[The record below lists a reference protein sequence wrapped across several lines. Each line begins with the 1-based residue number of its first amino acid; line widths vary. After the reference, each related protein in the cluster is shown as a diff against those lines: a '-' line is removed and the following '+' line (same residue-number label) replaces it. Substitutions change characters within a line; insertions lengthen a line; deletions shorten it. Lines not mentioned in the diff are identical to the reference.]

1 MLRLIATRLLFIIPA
16 GLVLI
21 TFLFMLFHLIPGDPA
36 LLLAGDNAPEH
47 VVDAIREAYGFNRP
61 LHIQYATY
69 MWNVLHGDL
78 GVSNFSRDPVVQ
90 LIAPKILNT
99 AILAFWAMLFGMV
112 VSVSIG
118 CVSAMYWNTGVDK
131 LVTIASLI
139 GISTPIFVT
148 GLIGI
153 LIFSIQLG
161 WLPTGRF
168 TSWQSLVLPVVTLG
182 AVEAA
187 LLTRMVR
194 STMIN
199 VLSQDYII
207 TARAK
212 GVSEISVVFKHALR
226 NALLPIVTLFG
237 LGFGNTL
244 GGSVVIE
251 TIFTWPGLGRLMVES
266 ILNRDLPVTQGAL
279 LFFASI
285 FIIINLIV
293 DVLYGFI
300 DPRINYEK

>member
-1 MLRLIATRLLFIIPA
+1 VLRLIVTRLLFIIPA
-16 GLVLI
+16 GLALI
-21 TFLFMLFHLIPGDPA
+21 TFLFALFHLIPGDPA

-47 VVDAIREAYGFNRP
+47 VVEAIREAYGFNKP
-61 LHIQYATY
+61 LHIQYLTY
-69 MWNVLHGDL
+69 MTSVLQGDL
-78 GVSNFSRDPVVQ
+78 GVSNFSRVPVID
-90 LIAPKILNT
+90 LIGPKILNT
-99 AILAFWAMLFGMV
+99 AVLAFWAMLFGMV
-112 VSVSIG
+112 VSVTLG
-118 CVSAMYWNTGVDK
+118 CISAMYWNTGIDK
-131 LVTIASLI
+131 LVTITALI

-153 LIFSIQLG
+153 LIFSVNLG

-168 TSWQSLVLPVVTLG
+168 TSWQSLILPVVTLG

-199 VLSQDYII
+199 ALGQDYIT

-212 GVSEISVVFKHALR
+212 GVGELAVVFKHALR

-266 ILNRDLPVTQGAL
+266 ILNRDLPVTQGSL
-279 LFFASI
+279 LFFAAI
-285 FIIINLIV
+285 FILINLIV
-293 DVLYGFI
+293 DLLYAVI
-300 DPRINYEK
+300 DPRISYD